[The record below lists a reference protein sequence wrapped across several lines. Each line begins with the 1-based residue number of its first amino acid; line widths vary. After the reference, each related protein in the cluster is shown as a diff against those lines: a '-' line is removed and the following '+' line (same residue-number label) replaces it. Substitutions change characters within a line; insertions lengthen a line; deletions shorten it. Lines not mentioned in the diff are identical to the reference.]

1 MKTTVSSYSFRDQF
15 RIQGR
20 ESQFSAPALSALF
33 DHLEEIE
40 SDTGTEIELDVVAL
54 CCTYAEHDSAVN
66 AARAYGWEDDDE
78 DEAIDWLRDRTVV
91 IEFSGGILI
100 GNF

>member
-1 MKTTVSSYSFRDQF
+1 MKTTVSFYSFREQF

-20 ESQFSAPALSALF
+20 DSQFSAPALAALF

-54 CCTYAEHDSAVN
+54 CCTYAEHDSAVD
-66 AARAYGWEDDDE
+66 AAKEYGWDGSDE
-78 DEAIDWLRDRTVV
+78 DEALDWLRDRTVV
-91 IEFSGGILI
+91 VEFSGGVVI
-100 GNF
+100 GQF